1 MKNEKLKSLMAQKA
15 TSLQKHATGDFELL
29 NKEQLTYAHGGKGS
43 NCPMLTSCGVY
54 DSGNCGLKVS
64 LNTAATN

>member
-1 MKNEKLKSLMAQKA
+1 MAQKVA
-15 TSLQKHATGDFELL
+15 NTQMHASGEFELL
-29 NKEQLTYAHGGKGS
+29 NKDQLAYAHGGAAS

-64 LNTAATN
+64 LNTAATSK